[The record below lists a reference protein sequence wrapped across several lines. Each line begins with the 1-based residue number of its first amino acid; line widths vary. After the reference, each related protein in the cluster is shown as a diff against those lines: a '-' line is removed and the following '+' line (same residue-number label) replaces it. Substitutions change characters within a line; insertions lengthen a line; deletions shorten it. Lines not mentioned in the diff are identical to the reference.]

1 MGTIYSFEPNIKDK
15 ITSFKLDLIKTNNLL
30 KAHVESLKLTMER
43 HSDQQTIDIITSNM
57 KIFELK
63 STMIERVIVQL
74 DNILFQIT
82 VGVDDNTLFELLKGL
97 IELIEECN
105 KTVYVKQLDDFF
117 LIYKDV
123 NNFYHPPSKGHV

>member
-1 MGTIYSFEPNIKDK
+1 MGIIYSFEPNIKDK

-82 VGVDDNTLFELLKGL
+82 VGVDDNTLFELLKDL
-97 IELIEECN
+97 MELIEECN

-123 NNFYHPPSKGHV
+123 NNLINKS